1 MKSVFT
7 RKQIELLKKYGFEIQ
22 KDFAKV
28 VLDNKV
34 VITVVGTSTEWQPFI
49 VQVKDK
55 EENIHVT
62 YNADDIEEGLKE
74 AVQTFKDKLRKISD
88 GMEVIARF
96 EEKLQEE
103 QN

>member
-7 RKQIELLKKYGFEIQ
+7 RKQIELLEKYGFEIQ

-34 VITVVGTSTEWQPFI
+34 VITVVGTSAEWRPFI

-96 EEKLQEE
+96 EEKLQEK